1 MRPEGDQGLRFIA
14 SRLLRDVLPQMRDAF
29 GLADVAMTSALLG
42 AIATEYSRAAENR
55 VRDIEDMKSI
65 LHEGAH
71 VSSGELAA
79 ACAELA
85 ATEPESLM
93 IDALDR
99 AHDALSGQLIALH
112 AFVES
117 SEAHARLN
125 LRIWEYL
132 EAHAERNAFDSNF

>member
-14 SRLLRDVLPQMRDAF
+14 ARLLRDVLPQMRDAF

-65 LHEGAH
+65 LHEGARI
-71 VSSGELAA
+71 SNGELAA

-85 ATEPESLM
+85 GTEPESLM

-99 AHDALSGQLIALH
+99 AHDAL
-112 AFVES
+112 
-117 SEAHARLN
+117 
-125 LRIWEYL
+125 
-132 EAHAERNAFDSNF
+132 